1 MLFRKLIEE
10 ENLSYRRFGRTSKWQ
25 WGSTFYMHPKLS
37 RKILIL
43 CKNFVLKLII
53 KYENKRKSN

>member
-1 MLFRKLIEE
+1 MLFRKLIEK
-10 ENLSYRRFGRTSKWQ
+10 ENTSFRYFGSVSKWK
-25 WGSTFYMHPKLS
+25 WGDTFYMHPKLS